1 MGTEKEIKTNFEMV
15 KEFHEK
21 FGMMVHEKPT
31 DLTSEKL
38 QERYDFMLEELTEF
52 KNAIEPRDMAG
63 LADALVD
70 IVYVAMGTAVQMG
83 LPWEE
88 LFSDVQRA
96 NMAKVRG
103 ITKRGVAVDCMKPE
117 GWVPPKTQDILD
129 SAGYVPLAA
138 EEYVNDAKYNELKG
152 KRNELHAF

>member
-1 MGTEKEIKTNFEMV
+1 MDSKKEIKTNFEMV
-15 KEFHEK
+15 KEFHKK
-21 FGMMVHEKPT
+21 FDMMVHDKPT
-31 DLTSEKL
+31 DLTSKKL
-38 QERYDFMLEELTEF
+38 NERYDFMLEELTEF
-52 KNAIEPRDMAG
+52 KNSIEPRDMAG

-88 LFSDVQRA
+88 LFADVQRA

-117 GWVPPKTQDILD
+117 GWVSPKTDEILET
-129 SAGYVPLAA
+129 AGYVPLDSSQYIDDSTYKR
-138 EEYVNDAKYNELKG
+138 EE
-152 KRNELHAF
+152 